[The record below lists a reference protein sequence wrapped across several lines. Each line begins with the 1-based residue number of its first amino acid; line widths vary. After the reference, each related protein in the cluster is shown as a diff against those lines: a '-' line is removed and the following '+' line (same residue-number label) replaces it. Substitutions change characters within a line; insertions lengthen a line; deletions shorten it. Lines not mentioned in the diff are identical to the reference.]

1 MIPLR
6 WRLTLWHLSL
16 TALGL
21 LGLILFSYQTLSRSL
36 RAEVNNTLAERARH
50 VADAVAV
57 IPNRPIEGVSQEA
70 TDEFRSPGVYVQ
82 IFNEEG
88 VLVARSFNLGIQQ
101 IHAPA
106 ADLDRVFD
114 GESFYASAEISG
126 YPVQLFYQPIQ
137 REGRIV
143 GAIQVGESLAG
154 PESTLGRLRLIYA
167 VGAASVLLFG
177 LVGGWALAHL
187 GLRPV
192 ARVTQTARDIVS
204 TEDLSHRVLY
214 TGPADEVGALATT
227 FNEMLTRL
235 QSLFESQRRF
245 LAEAAHELR
254 TPLASMLGNVDLLT
268 TFGDDPAR
276 RRETIIA
283 LKRTGTHVSR
293 LLDDLL
299 LLAQAESGRHLV
311 LFEPVAIDD
320 LLMEVYEAAVLTTE
334 NVALKIERCEP
345 ACVRGDPD
353 RLRQVLI
360 NIIDN
365 ALKFSPPDST
375 VAINLW
381 NEDGKVKVRV
391 SDPGTGI
398 PEDTLPFIF
407 EPFFRATNNK
417 RIPGAGLGLAI
428 VRWIVREH
436 GGEVSVQSHPNS
448 GTTITLTLPTIRDY
462 SC

>member
-16 TALGL
+16 TALAL
-21 LGLILFSYQTLSRSL
+21 VGLILFSYQTLSRSL
-36 RAEVNNTLAERARH
+36 LAEVNNTLAERARH

-88 VLVARSFNLGIQQ
+88 VMVARSFNLGIQQ
-101 IHAPA
+101 MHAPA
-106 ADLDRVFD
+106 TDLNRVLD
-114 GESFYASAEISG
+114 GESFYASTEISG
-126 YPVQLFYQPIQ
+126 NPVQLYFQPIQ

-154 PESTLGRLRLIYA
+154 PESTLSRLRFIYA
-167 VGAASVLLFG
+167 VGAASVLFFG

-192 ARVTQTARDIVS
+192 ARVTQTARAIVS
-204 TEDLSHRVLY
+204 AEDLSNRVLY

-227 FNEMLTRL
+227 FNDMLTRL
-235 QSLFESQRRF
+235 QAMFESQRRF

-254 TPLASMLGNVDLLT
+254 TPLASMLGNVDLLA
-268 TFGDDPAR
+268 TFGDDPER
-276 RRETIIA
+276 RRETITA
-283 LKRTGTHVSR
+283 LQRTGRHVSH

-299 LLAQAESGRHLV
+299 LLAQAEAGRHLA
-311 LFEPVAIDD
+311 LFEPVALDD

-334 NVALKIERCEP
+334 NVALRIERCEP
-345 ACVRGDPD
+345 AGVYGDPD

-381 NEDGKVKVRV
+381 NEDGKIKVRV
-391 SDPGTGI
+391 SDHGTGI

-407 EPFFRATNNK
+407 EPFFRATNDK
-417 RIPGAGLGLAI
+417 RIPGTGLGLAI
-428 VRWIVREH
+428 VHWIVREH
-436 GGEVSVQSHPNS
+436 GGEVSIQSHPDG
-448 GTTITLTLPTIRDY
+448 GTTVTLIFPAMKD
-462 SC
+462 